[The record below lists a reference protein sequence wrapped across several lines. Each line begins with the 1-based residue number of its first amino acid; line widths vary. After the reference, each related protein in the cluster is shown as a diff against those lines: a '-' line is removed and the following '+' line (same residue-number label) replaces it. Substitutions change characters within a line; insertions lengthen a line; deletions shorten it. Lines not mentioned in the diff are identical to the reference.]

1 MKMDESKKS
10 MVLLGIETL
19 RKINVECGISMA
31 MDMENES
38 LWFFETD
45 EYFSTGRFKGFSV
58 PLKQL
63 VKDL

>member
-1 MKMDESKKS
+1 MKMDESKKAV
-10 MVLLGIETL
+10 VLLGIETL

-31 MDMENES
+31 MDKDNAS

-45 EYFSTGRFKGFSV
+45 EYLNTGRFKGFSV
-58 PLKQL
+58 PLEDL